1 MDKTEIE
8 KRRSGRKSSCRLGG
22 SSWLAVLSACCACCC
37 MRPRHYHIQQN
48 VTEDQKIGVI
58 MTFTYTQV
66 SLIAFVNRIE

>member
-48 VTEDQKIGVI
+48 VYRRSEDRRDYDIHLHPSFAHRLCEQD
-58 MTFTYTQV
+58 
-66 SLIAFVNRIE
+66 